1 VHRVGDRGEMSDA
14 TAEFFDRLAERGH
27 EPLLRKVRGTVR
39 IDVARGNETESRHLT
54 IDRGDLTVTKKRSAA
69 QGVLHV
75 DRAVFDRMASGEL
88 NPVAAA
94 LRGELTL
101 EGDWRLLVLV
111 QRLFPSSPGA
121 RGPRRRAGW
130 AKRRT

>member
-1 VHRVGDRGEMSDA
+1 MSDA
-14 TAEFFDRLAERGH
+14 TAEFFEQLAQRGH

-39 IDVARGNETESRHLT
+39 FDVVRGKESESRYLT
-54 IDRGDLTVTKKRSAA
+54 IDRGDIAVTKKRSAA
-69 QGVLHV
+69 QGVLRV
-75 DRAVFDRMASGEL
+75 DRAVFDRMASGEM

-111 QRLFPSSPGA
+111 QRLFPGSPGA